1 VTATNSKPSGLTA
14 IPRQDPPSIEVTRHL
29 LRYLLSGQV
38 ARGQRIPSERNLA
51 EALGIGRTAVREAIK
66 SLSLL
71 GLLVVRQGDGTY
83 LTDSPAS
90 LLPEVIEWGLLLG
103 EPHIEDIIEARAN
116 LEAFNASLA
125 ARRGGPDGIRA
136 LRRTVSAMGASGAAR
151 GTYVQADID
160 FHSQIA
166 EMTQNGVLADLAR
179 SFQSLLRAW
188 VTKVIEA
195 DNDAK
200 ELSREHEAI
209 VDAIAA
215 GEAAAARRAMDR
227 HMKTAAR
234 RLRDAMAAEGGPD
247 GSGSKGG
254 PARRAAGPP
263 SSRLA

>member
-1 VTATNSKPSGLTA
+1 MTATNSNPSGLTA

-38 ARGQRIPSERNLA
+38 ARGERIPSERNLA

-125 ARRGGPDGIRA
+125 ARRGKPEGIRA
-136 LRRTVSAMGASGAAR
+136 LRAAVSAMRASGADR

-160 FHSQIA
+160 FHAQIA
-166 EMTQNGVLADLAR
+166 RMTQNGVLADLAR

-195 DNDAK
+195 DNDAT

-215 GEAAAARRAMDR
+215 RDATAARRAMDR

-234 RLRDAMAAEGGPD
+234 RLRDAMAAEGGAEAN
-247 GSGSKGG
+247 GTTASSG
-254 PARRAAGPP
+254 RRAPGSA
-263 SSRLA
+263 SRRR